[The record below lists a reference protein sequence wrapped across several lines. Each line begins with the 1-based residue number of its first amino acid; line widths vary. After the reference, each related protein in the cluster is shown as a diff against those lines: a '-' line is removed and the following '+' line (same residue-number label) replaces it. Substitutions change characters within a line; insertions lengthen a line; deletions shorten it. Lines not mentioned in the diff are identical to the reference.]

1 MVIFDRKQSLSVLH
15 VRQSIL
21 LISVILAFLTGCSL
35 LPPVQEMS
43 NARQSLNAAKSA
55 GAEVHDSE
63 RFSKARALLDKASL
77 KIDMGEYGEARA
89 LALEARNIA
98 IKSRQVSLGK

>member
-1 MVIFDRKQSLSVLH
+1 MVIFDRKQLLSVPH
-15 VRQSIL
+15 FRQSVLLITVIL
-21 LISVILAFLTGCSL
+21 LFLTGCSL